1 MAVIKKDVPYVEFS
15 QQIRRLYGAPI
26 EKYSVFYSYSD
37 ASNYAAENP
46 LAYVGQI
53 LQVVDQD
60 NNYARAYI
68 IMDTVGTLRE
78 LGSGGSTEYRFFGV
92 KIIGNGKNYS
102 STFISEMN
110 DFLLNRTG
118 NEYESK
124 YDLDKDGQITYN
136 DLNLARNSGVYRL
149 YASKDFSEGEDFN
162 TFSMYGDRKL
172 VIKTDDGAISEVT
185 RSLAQN
191 FSETG
196 DVELFIKQPK
206 FYFRIEYDENS
217 DISILLCDDPM
228 PGFTIHPAFVNQETN
243 EIYDYIYIAR
253 DYLEVDNN
261 TRTLTSISNFN
272 GTIGSVSNANSLT
285 LEGYKDL
292 LPSSYSLYGIN
303 ELSVS
308 QLLYIVEY
316 ASLEPFADGITK
328 VHYSPKAFNI
338 NSVNEI
344 TEFQALSNRD
354 DSLYTL
360 FSSSGTGTSAR
371 TLPSGSSFD
380 EVNYRW
386 EKHLW
391 GGPFTCYLDGLTTN
405 GQNPQGTTTIK
416 VNGQYPIYD
425 CANSTSYTI
434 GFYDTFQ
441 KDLLQKTGIF
451 VQDINNSVG
460 SAATLPDN
468 QSWSCTPGNTTVGL
482 RGCIFD
488 YEYPYSSTEPEEGV
502 TKDGPGLFQLT
513 FVQTNDVWHYTTAKA
528 VLKGV

>member
-1 MAVIKKDVPYVEFS
+1 MAVIKKDTPYVEFS

-26 EKYSVFYSYSD
+26 EKYSVFYSYDD
-37 ASNYAAENP
+37 ALTYAAENP

-53 LQVVDQD
+53 LQVVDKD

-78 LGSGGSTEYRFFGV
+78 LGSGSSAEYRFFGV
-92 KIIGNGKNYS
+92 KIVGNGKNYDA
-102 STFISEMN
+102 TFINELN

-118 NEYESK
+118 DEYEVK
-124 YDLDKDGQITYN
+124 YDLNGDGYITFN
-136 DLNLARNSGVYRL
+136 DLDIARNSGIQRL
-149 YASKDFSEGEDFN
+149 YASKDFSAGEDFN
-162 TFSMYGDRKL
+162 TFNMYGDRKL
-172 VIKTDDGAISEVT
+172 VMKTDDGAISEVT
-185 RSLAQN
+185 YSLAQN
-191 FSETG
+191 FSETE

-206 FYFRIEYDENS
+206 FYFRIECEENS
-217 DISILLCDDPM
+217 DISILLCDEPM
-228 PGFTIHPAFVNQETN
+228 TGFTIHPAFVNQETN

-253 DYLEVDNN
+253 DYLEVDKN
-261 TRTLTSISNFN
+261 TKTLTSISNFN
-272 GTIGSVSNANSLT
+272 GTIGSVSNTNNLT
-285 LEGYKDL
+285 LEGYRDL
-292 LPSSYSLYGIN
+292 LPSGYSLYGIN

-316 ASLEPFADGITK
+316 ASLEPFSDGITK
-328 VHYSPKAFNI
+328 VHYSPKAFGT
-338 NSVNEI
+338 SLVNEI
-344 TEFQALSNRD
+344 TEFQELSNCD

-360 FSSSGTGTSAR
+360 FSSFGTGTSAR
-371 TLPSGSSFD
+371 TLPSGSSFN

-405 GQNPQGTTTIK
+405 GQNPQSTTTIK

-425 CANSTSYTI
+425 CEHTISYTI
-434 GFYDTFQ
+434 GFYNTFQ

-468 QSWSCTPGNTTVGL
+468 QTWSCTSGNTTVGL

-488 YEYPYSSTEPEEGV
+488 YEYGYSSTEPQEGV
-502 TKDGPGLFQLT
+502 TKYGPGLFQLT
-513 FVQTNDVWHYTTAKA
+513 FVQTNDIYHYTTAKA